1 MSRWWTVAAAGLA
14 AMAGALGVGLMAS
27 NGTATTVLDITK
39 VEQAVEQL
47 VVDPVDGYGATTVT
61 EVVCNNGINPIVKK
75 DTGFSC
81 NVVVDGE
88 AKRVAVF
95 FQDDAGTYAVDRP
108 R

>member
-1 MSRWWTVAAAGLA
+1 
-14 AMAGALGVGLMAS
+14 MAGALGVGLMAS
-27 NGTATTVLDITK
+27 NGSATTVLDITK

-47 VVDPVDGYGATTVT
+47 VLDPVDGYGATTVT
-61 EVVCNNGINPIVKK
+61 DVVCNDGTNPLVKK
-75 DTGFSC
+75 GTGFSC
-81 NVVVDGE
+81 GVVVDGE